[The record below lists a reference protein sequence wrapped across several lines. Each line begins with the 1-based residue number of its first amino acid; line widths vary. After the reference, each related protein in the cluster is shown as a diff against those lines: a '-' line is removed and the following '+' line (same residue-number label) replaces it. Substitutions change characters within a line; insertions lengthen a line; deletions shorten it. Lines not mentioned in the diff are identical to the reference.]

1 MSNSPGVRQRR
12 GIPVWQQ
19 LQQRLQSLP
28 NVEVEDSILL
38 RVLVQ
43 VLVTVGIIAT
53 DIAAKDA
60 VAEWPITSYWAI
72 PLSLLGATWSWYR
85 RRDRN
90 IPTKFCLAIGMLVTL
105 LAFFVRLFGELNDTR
120 LALAQLLIQLQ
131 VLHSFDLPRRKDLG
145 YSMVIGLILLGVAGT
160 LSQTLAF
167 GPFLLVFVAIAL
179 PVLVLDYRSRLG
191 LVFQGWKLR
200 GADLAP
206 KRLGIFLLVVVSL
219 GLIIF
224 AFLPR
229 LPGYQLRTFPVS
241 APVDFQGKFDTSRI
255 LNPGYVRGGRGGGE
269 EGEGEGSGA
278 EAGQRGQGRGK
289 GKLDETYYYGFD
301 TQINQNL
308 RGQMKPQVLMRVRS
322 QAEGFW
328 RVVAFDRYTGQ
339 GWEISRNDQA
349 ETINRSSWSYQ
360 FFLPRPIVLGKDKEV
375 VQTYTIVAEELPNVI
390 PAMAWAKELY
400 FPTRQVA
407 VDPEGSLRSPLALV
421 EGFTYTVISEVP
433 YRNRTLLSKAATDY
447 PEAIRKNY
455 LQVPPEIAAK
465 VRQKTQEI
473 LATAPNPLTSPS
485 EQALYLAQYL
495 KQHYTIQPD
504 LAFLEDN
511 DDLVEA
517 FLFRFEG
524 GYPDHFSTVL
534 TVMLRSVGIP
544 ARLVT
549 GFAPG
554 EFNPFTGLYVVRN
567 TDAYA
572 MTEVYFPKYGW
583 FAFDPIPGHELIPPS
598 VEENQ
603 TFSVLRKFWQWV
615 AGWLPSPVT
624 GVLSG
629 LFNAIATILARTIGW
644 FLGLFSK
651 GWLGL
656 FTGLIVSVGLA
667 FLGWL
672 GWTGWRNWRYQ
683 RWLAKLPP
691 MESLYQQMLAW
702 LATQGF
708 HKRPAQ
714 TPLEYA
720 QQWYSH
726 PSPEYS
732 QTIAA
737 ISHAYVGW
745 RYGGQ
750 AANVRQLQQQFRSL
764 KKQQAKRSLAI
775 WKLRSQRL
783 MQRQSAR

>member
-1 MSNSPGVRQRR
+1 MSHSPGVRQRQGVR
-12 GIPVWQQ
+12 VWQQ
-19 LQQRLQSLP
+19 IQQRLAAMP
-28 NVEVEDSILL
+28 VAEVEDSILL

-53 DIAAKDA
+53 DLAASDV

-72 PLSLLGATWSWYR
+72 PLSLLGAAWSWYR

-191 LVFQGWKLR
+191 LVFRGWKFR
-200 GADLAP
+200 GTDLAP

-241 APVDFQGKFDTSRI
+241 APVDFRGEFDTSRI
-255 LNPGYVRGGRGGGE
+255 LNPGYARQGRNQGGE
-269 EGEGEGSGA
+269 EGEGEGGGSGV
-278 EAGQRGQGRGK
+278 EQQGQGRGK

-360 FFLPRPIVLGKDKEV
+360 FFLPRPIVLGRAKEV

-407 VDPEGSLRSPLALV
+407 VDPENSLRSPLALV

-433 YRNRTLLSKAATDY
+433 YRNRTLLSQASNNY

-455 LQVPPEIAAK
+455 LQIPPEIAAK

-473 LATAPNPLTSPS
+473 LAVAPNPITTPS

-534 TVMLRSVGIP
+534 TMMLRSIGIP

-598 VEENQ
+598 VEDNQ

-624 GVLSG
+624 GILSG
-629 LFNAIATILARTIGW
+629 LFNAIATLLARTIGW

-651 GWLGL
+651 GWLGI
-656 FTGLIVSVGLA
+656 FTGLIVAVGLA
-667 FLGWL
+667 FLCWL
-672 GWTGWRNWRYQ
+672 GWTGWRSWRYQ
-683 RWLAKLPP
+683 RWLSKLHP
-691 MESLYQQMLAW
+691 MDSLYQQMLAW
-702 LATQGF
+702 LATQGSY
-708 HKRPAQ
+708 KRPAQ

-720 QQWYSH
+720 RQWHNH
-726 PSPEYS
+726 PSPEYG
-732 QTIAA
+732 QTVQA
-737 ISHAYVGW
+737 ISDAYVHW

-750 AANVRQLQQQFRSL
+750 VANVGQLQQRFRHL
-764 KKQQAKRSLAI
+764 KKQQAKRSLNI
-775 WKLRSQRL
+775 WQFRSQRL
-783 MQRQSAR
+783 TPRAR